1 MIRRSQAI
9 DWTAK
14 DDETIRNKWMV
25 LTAMEIGTLL
35 GYDGRCVRERAE
47 HLGLPRMS
55 SDRARLAQLKSDAAK
70 RRKAEGTAKY
80 GNNEGGT
87 WSEHDTR
94 AATIKLELAICDLA
108 DKLGVDLLPY
118 NAAA

>member
-1 MIRRSQAI
+1 MKRSQAI
-9 DWTAK
+9 EWTAK
-14 DDETIRNKWMV
+14 DDETIRDKWMV

-55 SDRARLAQLKSDAAK
+55 SDKARLAQLKSDAAQ
-70 RRKAEGTAKY
+70 RRKAAGTAVY
-80 GNNEGGT
+80 GNNDGGT

-108 DKLGVDLLPY
+108 DKLDLEILPY

>member
-1 MIRRSQAI
+1 VKRSQAI
-9 DWTAK
+9 EWTAK
-14 DDETIRNKWMV
+14 DDETIRDKWMV

-55 SDRARLAQLKSDAAK
+55 SDKARLAQLKSDAAQ
-70 RRKAEGTAKY
+70 RRKAAGTAVY
-80 GNNEGGT
+80 GNNDGGT

-108 DKLGVDLLPY
+108 DKLGLEILAY